1 VTTVRTVQLAAVA
14 SVAGGPVLLYTAPSG
29 LVVVATD
36 IRMTYGVNL
45 LAGSGDVRHQ
55 PSGAVVASFS
65 DDNTDGLNTVQ
76 YQGRVVL
83 EPGDQLYAETG
94 GGYEVDFF
102 VSGFTLTL
110 P

>member
-1 VTTVRTVQLAAVA
+1 MTTVRTEQLVA
-14 SVAGGPVLLYTAPSG
+14 QASFTGGPTTFFTAPAG
-29 LVVVATD
+29 YLTVVTD
-36 IRMTYGVNL
+36 IRMSYGVNL

-55 PSGAVVASFS
+55 PSGAVIASFS

-76 YQGRVVL
+76 YTGRVAL
-83 EPGDQLYAETG
+83 NPGDELQLETG

-102 VSGFTLTL
+102 ITGYSLTL